1 MNTNGTVSLSER
13 QQVTAIILCAALA
26 VGLLWFFALLPLQR
40 KRQGLERK
48 NRQMQEEL
56 ALGNYLLGEMPLENR
71 KIAVLEEGKR
81 LAREWRDGALTLST
95 FTNQTIQADRD
106 VSKIDYKVALFEVRE
121 SLAKKAAERGIRP
134 TFELAIDEAVPGNE
148 DARKRMLQLRAVEK
162 VMDAALDVKVG
173 RVESVEPFEPLPH
186 REEATGDLFLEEY
199 PVRIQ
204 FVGSLENVTAFIRLS
219 FEPGRV
225 FAWRRLKIEKE
236 SLQNPD
242 RVRVD
247 ATLSA
252 LVFLRDVEEM
262 QPLPRAAEPVVGR
275 RRGY

>member
-1 MNTNGTVSLSER
+1 MNTSGTVSLSER

-40 KRQGLERK
+40 KRQGLERE
-48 NRQMQEEL
+48 NRQMQEDL
-56 ALGNYLLGEMPLENR
+56 ARGNYLLGEMPLENR

-173 RVESVEPFEPLPH
+173 RVESVEPFEP
-186 REEATGDLFLEEY
+186 
-199 PVRIQ
+199 
-204 FVGSLENVTAFIRLS
+204 
-219 FEPGRV
+219 
-225 FAWRRLKIEKE
+225 
-236 SLQNPD
+236 
-242 RVRVD
+242 
-247 ATLSA
+247 
-252 LVFLRDVEEM
+252 
-262 QPLPRAAEPVVGR
+262 
-275 RRGY
+275 